1 MPLRLHADE
10 CVDGRIL
17 AGLHRRVTNIVT
29 AEEEGLLGAT
39 DEQQPE
45 RATSLGRVL
54 VTADRDFFAIA
65 SSILARGG
73 SFQGL
78 LFIQPRATVGEAVR
92 KIADAAKTVE
102 PAEMRDRIE
111 WIP

>member
-1 MPLRLHADE
+1 LPLRLYADE

-17 AGLHRRVTNIVT
+17 AGLHRRGIDVVT

-39 DEQQPE
+39 DEQQLE
-45 RATSLGRVL
+45 RATTLGRAL
-54 VTADRDFFAIA
+54 LTADRDFFAIA
-65 SSILARGG
+65 TSLIARGE
-73 SFQGL
+73 SFPGV

-92 KIADAAKTVE
+92 SIADAAKTLE
-102 PAEMRDRIE
+102 SAEILDRIE